1 MPQPPLLDERIGDFG
16 VPVALANDE
25 AGRNELV
32 DGRRHVVGGDLA
44 AERLAERRRRFG
56 SMKSA
61 GLTCGDL
68 REHQHSQ
75 LAGVLD
81 SLDVQFGR
89 CGGQRRA
96 DGGEGFVRVS
106 AAASPAELP
115 RFRNQSTP
123 SMPSGPKEAAWV
135 PANAWKRRVA
145 MSVTPR

>member
-1 MPQPPLLDERIGDFG
+1 MPQPHLLDERIGDFG
-16 VPVALANDE
+16 VPVALANDKV
-25 AGRNELV
+25 GRNELV
-32 DGRRHVVGGDLA
+32 DGRSDVVGGDLA
-44 AERLAERRRRFG
+44 AECLAERRRRFG

-61 GLTCGDL
+61 GSTCGDL
-68 REHQHSQ
+68 REHQHSH

-96 DGGEGFVRVS
+96 DGGEGFLRVS

-115 RFRNQSTP
+115 RFRNQSTS
-123 SMPSGPKEAAWV
+123 SMPSGSKEAAW
-135 PANAWKRRVA
+135 AQTNAWERRVA